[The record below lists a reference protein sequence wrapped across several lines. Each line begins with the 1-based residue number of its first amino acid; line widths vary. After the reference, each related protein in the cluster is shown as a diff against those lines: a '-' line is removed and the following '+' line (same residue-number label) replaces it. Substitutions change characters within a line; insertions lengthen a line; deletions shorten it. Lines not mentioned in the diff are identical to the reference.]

1 MSSEHPL
8 LKLLADPIPLFLIK
22 KEKWTKEEILFWEPK
37 KKKKKIAREKKEHP
51 FNSFLRTLQGT

>member
-37 KKKKKIAREKKEHP
+37 KKKKIAREKKEHP